1 MALYLNEEDVRGILS
16 VAKEKS
22 ERAMQSMNYEISTPT
37 FFAPKQDLLHSTL
50 IHGLLE
56 GKKTVHDA
64 IKQSYT
70 SADGLL
76 QNVVYLNTEGKEPKL
91 LTKTEM
97 QTVVQKLFR
106 DTGGKSYSRIYKNF
120 VRPVLLDNESAEEG
134 SSTSL
139 PGDDR
144 NVFLYLTQI
153 AMAAVRNRNARRNH
167 LPSTLFVLFQR
178 EAMNLPD
185 DMATVQNAINEEAKR
200 RETYAN
206 PRHVS
211 DYQRV
216 ICLMPSTFKI
226 EVKIAG
232 GRRNYIPVHTISF
245 VVWSWKFGSADIPS
259 VTIYYA
265 IMESNEDLKDKNP
278 EKIHKLVRYFLMD
291 IVIRAFLGL
300 DKKIEEEIE
309 ESLLSMEG
317 EGFSPIKQKTS
328 VEFDYEV
335 IRSKN
340 NASLLQALF
349 GIPKTQPDD
358 VTVPPRDGVLKPV
371 YTFNTGINVVN
382 CSNKGGYGGPFD
394 LFSLFFMLESFPMHY
409 GPTSIDRFRKKILH
423 QHIEQMSS
431 KEVNKENRYTS
442 PVDHFRAQLFSAATS
457 ADGPLLDLTEAESF
471 RKMPS
476 WMLSFVYGRK
486 ETISGVAAMQGM
498 EVTTKEKTVEDI
510 ERAVKGRKR
519 RETLERKQY
528 PTLEDFSNTIYR
540 NQKAPD
546 DPVTTEYLENQDI
559 IRINLVGKEDE
570 SYQRAETS
578 GEEERERMI
587 GIFWNNFHLLKKYLL
602 RKSNISTH
610 KRLSFLAALL
620 DAISSVQNG
629 PEETWRLFQGD
640 EETAKRNGYYWMER
654 NMVKKESRST
664 LLKYALDD
672 EDSRRTDVNAWSL
685 FYASKHFHSPEREK
699 TYTDKEEAKK
709 VLDIRRIGPT
719 SVKPFLEY
727 LEKYVREYYFERLT
741 LPSQIK
747 MVTDVVESITKAF
760 NGKTEDLKKYRD
772 KIMKTEEPIFGKDM
786 RNFIEEGEQTT
797 IIISETSSSV
807 SSFFEDNEEEG
818 TETVEE
824 STETVEEG
832 TSIGNVEEEEEK
844 RKWIYNQFFGE
855 IHYRITNQN
864 LSSYGRLETIRE
876 LIWALLPTRIDDEG
890 YKHYTLVLELNERF
904 DPKGPEYKSER
915 DEEELTEASL
925 QDKMLEN
932 PDKITLRM
940 LEDRKPFSTVLK
952 EAVENY
958 LEWLIG
964 PSGAPGGYI
973 YPYIEKLGGF
983 PLDEIYEKL
992 NIIVN
997 EPARQ
1002 PQTRKGWLKKGKI
1015 FPNPDVEIIEEK
1027 GRFSVRRRFDDRKE
1041 R

>member
-70 SADGLL
+70 SAYGLL
-76 QNVVYLNTEGKEPKL
+76 QNVVYLNTEGEKPKL

-106 DTGGKSYSRIYKNF
+106 DTGGESYSRIYENF

-139 PGDDR
+139 PGHNR

-216 ICLMPSTFKI
+216 ICLMPSTFNI
-226 EVKIAG
+226 EVKIKG
-232 GRRNYIPVHTISF
+232 GRRSYIKVHTISF

-265 IMESNEDLKDKNP
+265 IMESNEDLKVENP
-278 EKIHKLVRYFLMD
+278 KKIHIRVRFHLMD
-291 IVIRAFLGL
+291 IVIKAFLGL
-300 DKKIEEEIE
+300 DEKME
-309 ESLLSMEG
+309 EG
-317 EGFSPIKQKTS
+317 EEDSSILGMSPIKPKTS
-328 VEFDYEV
+328 AKLTYEV

-349 GIPKTQPDD
+349 GVPKTQPDD

-382 CSNKGGYGGPFD
+382 CSNKDGHGGPFD

-640 EETAKRNGYYWMER
+640 EETAKRNGYYWME
-654 NMVKKESRST
+654 KEHGSRSK
-664 LLKYALDD
+664 LLINALKD

-685 FYASKHFHSPEREK
+685 FHASKHFHSPEREK
-699 TYTDKEEAKK
+699 TSTVEEDEEP
-709 VLDIRRIGPT
+709 LDIRRIGPAK
-719 SVKPFLEY
+719 VDPFLEY
-727 LEKYVREYYFERLT
+727 LEKYVREYYLERLT

-747 MVTDVVESITKAF
+747 MVTDAVESITKAF
-760 NGKTEDLKKYRD
+760 NGKTEDLRRHRN
-772 KIMKTEEPIFGKDM
+772 KIMKTEEPIFGKNM
-786 RNFIEEGEQTT
+786 RNYREEGGQTT
-797 IIISETSSSV
+797 IVISETSSSV
-807 SSFFEDNEEEG
+807 ASFFEDDEEES

-832 TSIGNVEEEEEK
+832 TSIGNVKEEDEEK
-844 RKWIYNQFFGE
+844 RKWILNQFFGE
-855 IHYRITNQN
+855 IHYRITKQN

-876 LIWALLPTRIDDEG
+876 LIWALLPTRIDDEE

-904 DPKGPEYKSER
+904 DPKESEKEK
-915 DEEELTEASL
+915 EEELTEDSL
-925 QDKMLEN
+925 EDKMKNTPE
-932 PDKITLRM
+932 KITLRM
-940 LEDRKPFSTVLK
+940 LEDRKPFSTVSK

-964 PSGAPGGYI
+964 PSGTNGGSI
-973 YPYIEKLGGF
+973 RPFIEKLGGF

-1002 PQTRKGWLKKGKI
+1002 PQTRKGWLKEEKI
-1015 FPNPDVEIIEEK
+1015 FPNPEVEIIEEK
-1027 GRFSVRRRFDDRKE
+1027 GRFSVRRRFDERKKRRRE
-1041 R
+1041 KKGKSV